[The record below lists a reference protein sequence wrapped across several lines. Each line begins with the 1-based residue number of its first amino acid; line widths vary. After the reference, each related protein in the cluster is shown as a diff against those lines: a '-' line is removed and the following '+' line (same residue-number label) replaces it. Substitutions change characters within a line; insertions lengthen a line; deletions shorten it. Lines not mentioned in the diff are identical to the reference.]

1 MLDATLYIACLDL
14 TDRRALVVG
23 AGPIG
28 LEKIEGLVVCGA
40 AVKVVAETAVAPVM
54 EMAAAGDIE
63 LHERSYEPADLDGC
77 FLAIAATSD
86 TVLNTRIYADA
97 EARAMLVNVVDVPNL
112 CNFILPALVRNDFIT
127 VAISTAGASPALAK
141 RMKREAAAVFGP
153 EYAQLGVLLD
163 GVREWAKATLPTYD
177 DRKVFFEE
185 IVNGEP
191 DPLPLLRDGQ
201 EHAVRELIAEAQ
213 RATATRTEGRR
224 SG

>member
-14 TDRRALVVG
+14 TGRPALVVG

-28 LEKIEGLVVCGA
+28 LEKIEGLLLCGA
-40 AVKVVAETAVAPVM
+40 EVRVVARKATAEVM
-54 EMAAAGDIE
+54 DLAGDGRVT
-63 LHERSYEPADLDGC
+63 LLERAYEPADLDGC

-86 TVLNTRIYADA
+86 SALNTSIYRDA
-97 EARAMLVNVVDVPNL
+97 EERSMLVNVVDVPQL

-141 RMKREAAAVFGP
+141 RMKREAAAMFGP

-163 GVREWAKATLPTYD
+163 GVRDWAKQTLPTYQ

-191 DPLPLLRDGQ
+191 DPLALLRDGD
-201 EHAVRELIAEAQ
+201 EHAVRELIARAQ
-213 RATATRTEGRR
+213 RDAATRTEDRR